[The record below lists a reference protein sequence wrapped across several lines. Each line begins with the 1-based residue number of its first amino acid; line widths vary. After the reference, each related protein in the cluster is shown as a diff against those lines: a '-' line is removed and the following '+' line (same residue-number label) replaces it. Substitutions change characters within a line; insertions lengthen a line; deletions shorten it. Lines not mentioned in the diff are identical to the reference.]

1 MELVKG
7 RGGRALEAQA
17 EVVKGRGGRVLEAQ
31 TEQLGWNALLSGLGD
46 EVREVLDWGGRII
59 EKCSREQWK
68 GFEQKKKIWFSV
80 AAVVE

>member
-31 TEQLGWNALLSGLGD
+31 TAVGVECTVEWT
-46 EVREVLDWGGRII
+46 GR
-59 EKCSREQWK
+59 
-68 GFEQKKKIWFSV
+68 
-80 AAVVE
+80 